1 VTRADPLEALGLS
14 LRGGAAELH
23 LIRHADAVP
32 PGDGPI
38 AYEQYEAQP
47 LSARGEAQAQAL
59 AARCEG
65 LGLAAVYASPIR
77 RAQQTAEAIAAA
89 AGVTVGIRSDL
100 REIAIGPVDDTSMSL
115 RDRLAWLALVAL
127 RDGSWEAIPGTEP
140 AAAVR
145 SRMMHALRE
154 IAAQHAG
161 SRVAVVSH
169 AGSINAA
176 LGVVV
181 ATANDFVFPLANTA
195 VSIVRIGGDRTLLV
209 SANDTSHLRALGRD
223 DAAMG

>member
-1 VTRADPLEALGLS
+1 VNRADPLDELGLS
-14 LRGGAAELH
+14 LRGGAVELY
-23 LIRHADAVP
+23 LIRHGDAVP
-32 PGDGPI
+32 PGDTPL
-38 AYEQYEAQP
+38 AYEEYEAQP
-47 LSARGEAQAQAL
+47 LSARGEAQA
-59 AARCEG
+59 AAVAASCAG

-77 RAQQTAEAIAAA
+77 RAQQTAEAIAAV
-89 AGVTVGIRSDL
+89 AGVTVGVRSDL
-100 REIAIGPVDDTSMSL
+100 REIAIGPVETAMSL
-115 RDRLAWLALVAL
+115 RERLAWLALVAL

-145 SRMMHALRE
+145 ARMMHALRD

-176 LGVVV
+176 LGVII
-181 ATANDFVFPLANTA
+181 ATDNDFVFPLANTS
-195 VSIVRIGGDRTLLV
+195 VSIVRIGGDRSLLV

-223 DAAMG
+223 EG